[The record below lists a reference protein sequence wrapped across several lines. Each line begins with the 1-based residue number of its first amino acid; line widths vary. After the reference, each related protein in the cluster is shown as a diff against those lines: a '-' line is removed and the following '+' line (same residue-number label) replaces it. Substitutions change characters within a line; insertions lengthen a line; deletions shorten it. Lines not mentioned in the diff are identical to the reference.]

1 MTIDMAIWHAQV
13 KVIKTKSV
21 EFLPVGLS
29 FCLVL
34 SAVAWFCYGL
44 FTKDPFVMVCH
55 LVATCSLNLALLPLP
70 LIP

>member
-1 MTIDMAIWHAQV
+1 MDRWVQF

-29 FCLVL
+29 GCLVL

-44 FTKDPFVMVCH
+44 FTHDPFVMVHSTYHHCYF
-55 LVATCSLNLALLPLP
+55 
-70 LIP
+70 